1 MLRKIN
7 LKLEQGSLMI
17 EAIAMLGLISMVTPV
32 IYKKAAERTTEMQ
45 DVNAASEVRVV
56 VKAIDD
62 YLRDNYTTI
71 TAGESVTSNGSSQS
85 YAPFKNAGAQS
96 VTVVLTHF
104 SAYLPIGFKADG
116 KTFKDFKVAIKKV
129 DDPQG
134 ERRALTA
141 VLVAENNKDDNFNRI
156 RSSRIASM
164 IGTNGG
170 FIVGDKA
177 QGVQGVWEIKKEELP
192 AKASPEGTIVATSI
206 QAVADGTAGGKN
218 VLHRVETPGRKELN
232 TMETTLF
239 MGSNDVAELEN
250 LISAGKE
257 VTLRRSAGLTGLQLN
272 VKGSTIIDNTLEAA
286 SKQFLA
292 NSEYMQHNKGL
303 YVGETVTAEGAA
315 YYVDA
320 AGAVRAATGAYVQD
334 KDSNITSDGNLESKG
349 WGKLVASA
357 TAEQGYVAAITTSAA
372 SINPTGY
379 LYAGVGEG
387 LGVNASTANFRT
399 TSGGTSLHPNSA
411 GMGSES
417 AGNQAMWGSQ
427 KVVNYSPKFYVQS
440 PDNKGEANFFNSLL
454 TMEGDG
460 SIAAD
465 TDPFNNQIDMNA
477 NVGITG
483 GIDIGGNLLV
493 KGTTTS
499 RGSLAVGAANAE
511 KFTVEA
517 ASGNTVIKG
526 TTTGW
531 GDLQIGSDA
540 TTGAAV
546 ANFSVDGTS
555 GRTYIEGGAEV
566 HTDFNVMESGSTPQ
580 FTVSPKDK
588 MTVATLIFKAGADSA
603 NTITDPAI
611 FEVNSDVGATNKSSV
626 YVRKGV
632 VEIATNDDKNAENRA
647 PTGYIKADRLLAN
660 YGEDTGADG
669 TGNAGD
675 ANFGYDEY
683 QVNPAYTSMMHDIKL
698 ATRGGA
704 RLSDILP
711 DFVNKGIYVLDNTY
725 KGNVNWEDATV
736 AGENGNYTIKDS
748 KVTIGDCGTDVNC
761 DTSAWL
767 GFIPTPSCPPEY
779 IKVAT
784 ITPIR
789 FNMAQAGIP
798 KKVGNTYQI
807 ATHKNPM
814 GDGNTVKGLGILE
827 DNPAVTKD
835 GVATGDPFVEV
846 YTGDGSYRNMGEAT
860 PAEYKAIMYNAP
872 YNFQVSTWLNTTL
885 KAYRIDNKPSGAFKG
900 WHGIMGFIYPAQD
913 YKEYYKFITNND
925 EWEAPKENDIIWN
938 LFTVYKEEL
947 SAIATIYCYFDRH
960 SFESKY
966 VDQYLPHEQSISGI
980 RSTSPGEIPLK
991 GNVKD
996 TAAWTSYEKRLNDP
1010 NLHYDTVW

>member
-141 VLVAENNKDDNFNRI
+141 VLVAENSKSDNFNRI

-170 FIVGDKA
+170 FIVGGKA

-192 AKASPEGTIVATSI
+192 IKTSPEGTIVATSI

-250 LISAGKE
+250 LISAGEE

-292 NSEYMQHNKGL
+292 NSQYMQHNIGL
-303 YVGETVTAEGAA
+303 YVGGDTTADKSA

-334 KDSNITSDGNLESKG
+334 ADSNITSEGTLDSKG
-349 WGKLVASA
+349 WAKLVAHEGS
-357 TAEQGYVAAITTSAA
+357 EQGYVASITTSAA
-372 SINPTGY
+372 SINPMTF
-379 LYAGVGEG
+379 LYAGAGPNLVFNAGVAGRTKGGEK
-387 LGVNASTANFRT
+387 LKD
-399 TSGGTSLHPNSA
+399 NSA
-411 GMGSES
+411 GVASVAGTGS
-417 AGNQAMWGSQ
+417 QAMWASN
-427 KVVNYSPKFYVQS
+427 KITNYSPEFYVQS
-440 PDNKGEANFFNSLL
+440 PSNAGKADFFNSLL
-454 TMEGDG
+454 TMKGDG
-460 SIAAD
+460 SRGPGETGPD
-465 TDPFNNQIDMNA
+465 GSPVPYGNRIDMNA

-483 GIDIGGNLLV
+483 GVDIYGHLMVDGNITGHGNLGIGNAGV
-493 KGTTTS
+493 PE
-499 RGSLAVGAANAE
+499 VFQVDGA
-511 KFTVEA
+511 T
-517 ASGNTVIKG
+517 GNTVIKG

-531 GDLQIGSDA
+531 GDLQIGNDA
-540 TTGAAV
+540 TNAVNKFLVKGDTGNTEIQGTTTGRGNLAIGATIG
-546 ANFSVDGTS
+546 AEGFTVDATS
-555 GRTYIEGGAEV
+555 GDTNAAG
-566 HTDFNVMESGSTPQ
+566 
-580 FTVSPKDK
+580 
-588 MTVATLIFKAGADSA
+588 IFKSNFTKNA
-603 NTITDPAI
+603 NGTMTAPI
-611 FEVNSDVGATNKSSV
+611 FEVNSSTAPVEAEKGSV

-632 VEIATNDDKNAENRA
+632 VEIATNDDTTKSA

-660 YGEDTGADG
+660 QGMDTKIDY
-669 TGNAGD
+669 TGSHN
-675 ANFGYDEY
+675 YSEY

-711 DFVNKGIYVLDNTY
+711 DFINKGIYVLDNTY
-725 KGNVNWEDATV
+725 YGDVNWETTAV
-736 AGENGNYTIKDS
+736 SGSNGNYS
-748 KVTIGDCGTDVNC
+748 IGLGECGTDVNC
-761 DTSAWL
+761 DSSPWL
-767 GFIPTPSCPPEY
+767 GFIPSPNCPAGY
-779 IKVAT
+779 MKVAT

-798 KKVGNTYQI
+798 QLVNGTY
-807 ATHKNPM
+807 KM
-814 GDGNTVKGLGILE
+814 GVHR
-827 DNPAVTKD
+827 NPAGDANRTTDKGITESNVTMD
-835 GVATGDPFVEV
+835 GVTTGVPFVEV
-846 YTGDGSYRNMGEAT
+846 YSGDGSYRNMGDAT

-885 KAYRIDNKPSGAFKG
+885 KAYRVGNAADGAFRG

-913 YKEYYKFITNND
+913 YEEYYKFITNKSA
-925 EWEAPKENDIIWN
+925 WKTPGTSDIFWN

-947 SAIATIYCYFDRH
+947 SAIATIYCYFDRKNT
-960 SFESKY
+960 SYNDAY
-966 VDQYLPHEQSISGI
+966 VDKYLPHEQAIGDI
-980 RSTSPGEIPLK
+980 RSGT
-991 GNVKD
+991 KD
-996 TAAWTSYEKRLNDP
+996 TDGAYEKRLNDP
-1010 NLHYDTVW
+1010 KLPYTAVW